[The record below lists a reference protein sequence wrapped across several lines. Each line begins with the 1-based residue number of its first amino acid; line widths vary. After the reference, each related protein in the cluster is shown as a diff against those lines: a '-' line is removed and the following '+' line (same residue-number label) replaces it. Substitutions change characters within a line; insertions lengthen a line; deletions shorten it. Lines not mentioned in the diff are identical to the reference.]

1 LHQNTKRAFLQE
13 SCTLFPSVDLS
24 NADRF
29 NQGWVEAYKKLA
41 EADMHHEAM
50 VAITNQGEQ
59 VAWSLM
65 CSPKAT
71 PVIKD
76 FAFLPLMPSKEKT
89 GLIACVGVVPHARG
103 KGIASAL
110 LTHALEHMRIKHVEG
125 VFIDWVTIRGLYEKS
140 GFQQVFEYEDYV
152 WGGRL
157 DGQPEPDRE
166 VSEPDSPEM
175 KTEDIQCWS

>member
-1 LHQNTKRAFLQE
+1 
-13 SCTLFPSVDLS
+13 
-24 NADRF
+24 
-29 NQGWVEAYKKLA
+29 
-41 EADMHHEAM
+41 
-50 VAITNQGEQ
+50 
-59 VAWSLM
+59 M
-65 CSPKAT
+65 CSPKAIII
-71 PVIKD
+71 IKD

-166 VSEPDSPEM
+166 VPESDSPEM
-175 KTEDIQCWS
+175 ETGDIRCWN